1 VRRGPHFADS
11 PAVNTAPDEDAP
23 DVADIRPGG
32 SADLARDEALPT
44 VSIPIG
50 VRSVALTVLTVI
62 AVTWALWVAQ
72 TLFVPLLVGIVISLV
87 LSPLVE
93 GLRRAHLPRPLGA
106 TIVLGILVASIT
118 GVGYQLSAPAADL
131 AEELPK
137 VARRVRLALVRS
149 TVARESPVANLQE
162 AAEELKN
169 AAQPARDRSGAQPV
183 RMVEAPTP
191 LRDYVITGTG
201 IAAQIL
207 LVLFLVFFLLSAG
220 DLYKRKFVK
229 LTGPSLSRKKIT
241 VQIID
246 EIKDQIGVYLRTL
259 VLVSCIV
266 GVATWL
272 AYLAIGMPNAAVW
285 GLLAAVANGV
295 PYIGPTLVAGAAS
308 AMAFSHFG
316 TIGQALLVGGTQL
329 AITSLE
335 GFLLTPTLMG
345 RSARMNPVAMFV
357 GLLFWGWL
365 WGTWGVVLGVP
376 LLMALKVIADR
387 IDDLHGLGELLGD

>member
-1 VRRGPHFADS
+1 MTSS
-11 PAVNTAPDEDAP
+11 PGEDAP
-23 DVADIRPGG
+23 DVADIRPAG

-44 VSIPIG
+44 VSSPVN
-50 VRSVALTVLTVI
+50 VRSIALTVLTVI
-62 AVTWALWVAQ
+62 ALTWALWVAQ

-93 GLRRAHLPRPLGA
+93 GLRRVHVPRPLGA
-106 TIVLGILVASIT
+106 TIVLSMLIASIT

-149 TVARESPVANLQE
+149 TVASESPVANLQE

-169 AAQPARDRSGAQPV
+169 ATQPPRDRTGAQPV

-191 LRDYVITGTG
+191 LRDYVVTGTG

-266 GVATWL
+266 GMATWL

-285 GLLAAVANGV
+285 GCLAAVANVV
-295 PYIGPTLVAGAAS
+295 PYVGPTLVAGAAS

-335 GFLLTPTLMG
+335 GFLLTPSLMG

-387 IDDLHGLGELLGD
+387 VDDLHALGELLGD

>member
-1 VRRGPHFADS
+1 
-11 PAVNTAPDEDAP
+11 VNTAPDEEPP

-162 AAEELKN
+162 AAE
-169 AAQPARDRSGAQPV
+169 
-183 RMVEAPTP
+183 
-191 LRDYVITGTG
+191 
-201 IAAQIL
+201 
-207 LVLFLVFFLLSAG
+207 
-220 DLYKRKFVK
+220 
-229 LTGPSLSRKKIT
+229 
-241 VQIID
+241 
-246 EIKDQIGVYLRTL
+246 
-259 VLVSCIV
+259 
-266 GVATWL
+266 
-272 AYLAIGMPNAAVW
+272 
-285 GLLAAVANGV
+285 
-295 PYIGPTLVAGAAS
+295 
-308 AMAFSHFG
+308 
-316 TIGQALLVGGTQL
+316 
-329 AITSLE
+329 
-335 GFLLTPTLMG
+335 
-345 RSARMNPVAMFV
+345 
-357 GLLFWGWL
+357 
-365 WGTWGVVLGVP
+365 
-376 LLMALKVIADR
+376 
-387 IDDLHGLGELLGD
+387 